1 MTDTPH
7 LGLPLIAAS
16 QSQKHVTH
24 NQAIVILDAI
34 VMLSVVDSTYTAP
47 PASPVEGDRY
57 KVASGASGAWATWD
71 LNIALYTS
79 GQWIK
84 LVPKKG
90 WLCFDEATG
99 ALTVWS
105 GSDWTDLAAA
115 GGYLTIAG
123 AGNGTLA
130 RLGILTAADN
140 TNRLAVKS
148 DAVLLSHDDVT
159 PGTGHM
165 RVTLN
170 KSAAAKDAGFT
181 FQDAFSTR
189 ALFGLLGDDDFAI
202 KVSPDGSTF
211 YPAIS
216 IDKDTGHIG
225 LAGATADAN
234 NALIVKGTAFLFDR
248 ETDDVRFTFN
258 KAAAGDDVALTFQT
272 NYSTRALFGLLGD
285 DDFTVKVSPDG
296 SNYFTGFVV
305 DRSTGRFKSPL
316 APKFS
321 AYTNFDNYIAANTW
335 TKVQF
340 NNVDSNDQNAF
351 SGANNNFTAPFAGN
365 YALGFSLRF
374 KANATVP
381 TKVVATFYKNGA
393 ELGRGRAVSG
403 APVDDVTTYNLS
415 ILTPLVANDVID
427 VRVHFATNDG
437 YIEAD
442 QSHFWGHYVP

>member
-1 MTDTPH
+1 MPTPN
-7 LGLPLIAAS
+7 LALPQLAAD
-16 QSQKHVTH
+16 QAQKHVTV
-24 NQAIVILDAI
+24 NEALLDLDAL
-34 VMLSVVDSTYTAP
+34 VQLAVLDRSLAAP
-47 PASPVEGDRY
+47 PGSPVEGARY
-57 KVASGASGAWATWD
+57 IVAASPSGAWTGHA
-71 LNIALYTS
+71 NHIAAWLD
-79 GQWIK
+79 GAWRFFIPG
-84 LVPKKG
+84 VG
-90 WLCFDEATG
+90 WLAWVVDEA
-99 ALTVWS
+99 ALLAWN
-105 GSDWTDLAAA
+105 GSAWVDALSAVSAIQNLTLL
-115 GGYLTIAG
+115 GIRTIAD
-123 AGNGTLA
+123 A
-130 RLGILTAADN
+130 

-148 DAVLLSHDDVT
+148 DGVLLSHDDVT

-165 RVTLN
+165 RVALN

-181 FQDAFSTR
+181 FQDGFSTR
-189 ALFGLLGDDDFAI
+189 ALFGLLADDDFTI

-211 YPAIS
+211 YLALS
-216 IDKDTGHIG
+216 IDKDTGHVG
-225 LAGATADAN
+225 LGGATADAN

-272 NYSTRALFGLLGD
+272 NYSARALFGLLGD

-305 DRSTGRFKSPL
+305 DRNTGRLKLPL

-340 NNVDSNDQNAF
+340 NNADSNDQNAF
-351 SGANNNFTAPFAGN
+351 NGSNNNFTASFAGT
-365 YALGFSLRF
+365 YAFGFSLRF

-381 TKVVATFYKNGA
+381 TKVIATFYKNGA

-403 APVDDVTTYNLS
+403 APVDDVTTYNLTL
-415 ILTPLVANDVID
+415 LTPLAANDVID
-427 VRVHFATNDG
+427 VRVNFATNDG
-437 YIEAD
+437 YIESD

>member
-1 MTDTPH
+1 MPTPN
-7 LGLPLIAAS
+7 LGLPQLAAD
-16 QSQKHVTH
+16 QAQKHVTV
-24 NQAIVILDAI
+24 NEALYDLDAL
-34 VMLSVVDSTYTAP
+34 VQLAVLDRSLAAP
-47 PASPVEGDRY
+47 PGSPAEGARY
-57 KVASGASGAWATWD
+57 IVAAGPSGAWAGHV
-71 LNIALYTS
+71 NHIAAWLD
-79 GQWIK
+79 GAWRFF
-84 LVPKKG
+84 VPGVG
-90 WLCFDEATG
+90 WLAWVVDEA
-99 ALTVWS
+99 ALLAWN
-105 GSDWTDLAAA
+105 GSAWVDALSAVSAIQNLA
-115 GGYLTIAG
+115 L
-123 AGNGTLA
+123 
-130 RLGILTAADN
+130 LGIRTTADAN
-140 TNRLAVKS
+140 NHLAVKS
-148 DAVLLSHDDVT
+148 DGVLLSHDDVT

-189 ALFGLLGDDDFAI
+189 ALFGLLGDDDLTV

-211 YPAIS
+211 YLAIS
-216 IDKDTGHIG
+216 IDKDTGHVG
-225 LAGATADAN
+225 LGGATADAN

-258 KAAAGDDVALTFQT
+258 KAAAGDDVALTFQS
-272 NYSTRALFGLLGD
+272 NYSARALFGLLGD

-305 DRSTGRFKSPL
+305 DRNTGRLKLPL

-340 NNVDSNDQNAF
+340 NNADSNDQNAF
-351 SGANNNFTAPFAGN
+351 NGSNNNFTAPFAGT

-381 TKVVATFYKNGA
+381 TKVIATFYKNGA

-403 APVDDVTTYNLS
+403 APVDDVTTYNLT
-415 ILTPLVANDVID
+415 IPTPLAANDVVD
-427 VRVHFATNDG
+427 VRVNFATNDG
-437 YIEAD
+437 YIESD

>member
-34 VMLSVVDSTYTAP
+34 VMLSVIDSTHTAP
-47 PASPVEGDRY
+47 PASPAEGDRY
-57 KVASGASGAWATWD
+57 KVASGATGAWTAWD

-79 GQWIK
+79 GQWVK

-99 ALTVWS
+99 ALTVWT
-105 GSDWTDLAAA
+105 GSSWTDLAAA
-115 GGYLTIAG
+115 GGYLTIAA
-123 AGNGTLA
+123 AGNGMLA

-159 PGTGHM
+159 PGSGHM
-165 RVTLN
+165 RVALN
-170 KSAAAKDAGFT
+170 KNAAGNDVGFV
-181 FQDAFSTR
+181 FQQGFSTR
-189 ALFGLLGDDDFAI
+189 ALFGLLGDNDFAI

-211 YPAIS
+211 HLAVS
-216 IDKDTGHIG
+216 IDRNTGHVG
-225 LAGATADAN
+225 LGGATADAN

-272 NYSTRALFGLLGD
+272 NYSARALFGLLGD

-305 DRSTGRFKSPL
+305 DRTTGRLRLPL

-340 NNVDSNDQNAF
+340 NNADSNDQNAF
-351 SGANNNFTAPFAGN
+351 SGSNNNFTAPFAGL
-365 YALGFSLRF
+365 YVFGFSFRF
-374 KANATVP
+374 KANAIVP
-381 TKVVATFYKNGA
+381 TKVIAAFYKNGT

-403 APVDDVTTYNLS
+403 APVDDVTTYNLTV
-415 ILTPLVANDVID
+415 LTALAQNDVVD

-442 QSHFWGHYVP
+442 QSHFRGHYVP

>member
-1 MTDTPH
+1 MPTPN
-7 LGLPLIAAS
+7 LGLPQLAAD
-16 QSQKHVTH
+16 QAQKHVTV
-24 NQAIVILDAI
+24 NEALYDLDAL
-34 VMLSVVDSTYTAP
+34 VQLAVLDRSLAAP
-47 PASPVEGDRY
+47 PGSPADGARYIVAASPT
-57 KVASGASGAWATWD
+57 GAWAGHTD
-71 LNIALYTS
+71 HIAAWLD
-79 GQWIK
+79 GAWRFFIPG
-84 LVPKKG
+84 VG
-90 WLCFDEATG
+90 WLAWVVDEA
-99 ALTVWS
+99 ALLAWN
-105 GSDWTDLAAA
+105 GSAWVDALSAVSAIQNLA
-115 GGYLTIAG
+115 L
-123 AGNGTLA
+123 
-130 RLGILTAADN
+130 LGIRTAADA

-148 DAVLLSHDDVT
+148 DGVLLSHDDVT

-165 RVTLN
+165 RVALN

-189 ALFGLLGDDDFAI
+189 ALFGLLGDDDFTI

-211 YPAIS
+211 YLAVS
-216 IDKDTGHIG
+216 IDKDTGHVG
-225 LAGATADAN
+225 LGGATADAN

-272 NYSTRALFGLLGD
+272 NYSARALFGLLGD

-305 DRSTGRFKSPL
+305 DRSTGRLKLPL

-340 NNVDSNDQNAF
+340 NNADSNDQNAF
-351 SGANNNFTAPFAGN
+351 NGSNNNFTAPFAGT
-365 YALGFSLRF
+365 YTFGFSLRF

-381 TKVVATFYKNGA
+381 TKVTATFYKNGA

-403 APVDDVTTYNLS
+403 APVDDVTTYNLTV
-415 ILTPLVANDVID
+415 LTPLATNDVID

-437 YIEAD
+437 YIESD

>member
-1 MTDTPH
+1 MPTPN
-7 LGLPLIAAS
+7 LGLPQLAAD
-16 QSQKHVTH
+16 QAQKHVTV
-24 NQAIVILDAI
+24 NEALFDLDAL
-34 VMLSVVDSTYTAP
+34 VQLAVLDRNLSAP
-47 PASPVEGDRY
+47 PGSPAEGARYIVAASPT
-57 KVASGASGAWATWD
+57 GAWAGHANHITAWLD
-71 LNIALYTS
+71 GAWRFFIPGN
-79 GQWIK
+79 
-84 LVPKKG
+84 G
-90 WLCFDEATG
+90 WLAWVVDEA
-99 ALTVWS
+99 ALLAWN
-105 GSDWTDLAAA
+105 GSAWVDALSAVSAIQNLA
-115 GGYLTIAG
+115 L
-123 AGNGTLA
+123 
-130 RLGILTAADN
+130 LGIRTTADTN
-140 TNRLAVKS
+140 NRLAVKS
-148 DAVLLSHDDVT
+148 DGVLLSHDDVT

-181 FQDAFSTR
+181 IQDAFSTR
-189 ALFGLLGDDDFAI
+189 ALFGLLGDDDFTI

-211 YPAIS
+211 YLALS
-216 IDKDTGHIG
+216 IDKATGHVG
-225 LAGATADAN
+225 LGGATADAN

-272 NYSTRALFGLLGD
+272 NYSARALFGLLGD

-305 DRSTGRFKSPL
+305 DRSTGRLKLPL

-321 AYTNFDNYIAANTW
+321 AYTNFDNYVAANTW

-340 NNVDSNDQNAF
+340 NNADSNDQNAF
-351 SGANNNFTAPFAGN
+351 NGSNNNFTAPFAGT

-381 TKVVATFYKNGA
+381 TKVIATFYKNGT
-393 ELGRGRAVSG
+393 EVGRGRAISG
-403 APVDDVTTYNLS
+403 APVDDVTTYNLT
-415 ILTPLVANDVID
+415 ILSPLAANDVID

-437 YIEAD
+437 YIESD